1 MSTQVR
7 TNSQIFQDS
16 NNTYFPNNE
25 NEVATLVKELFDKNL
40 SAEITGTNS
49 KKFIGNKTQAA
60 NKISMSKLSGIVEYF
75 PEELYIKVKANT
87 PIEEIETEL
96 EKNEQELAFEII
108 DFGYVETGKSNKGTI
123 GGLLACNYAG
133 SRRFKVG
140 SVRDHVLGFRGVNGK
155 GEIIKSGG
163 TVVKNV
169 TGYDLSK
176 LVAGSFGTLVALTEI
191 TLKVLP
197 KKKISN
203 TIVIDVDKDKTVYDI
218 FDKVSE
224 SSSEISGAIYIP
236 NEPDDININKNK
248 DDVFKFNDLAIK
260 NSFLALRLEGDK
272 ISVGEKIK
280 AITKEIELNKF
291 KSVILE
297 SYQSEFFWKKVN
309 NLELF
314 SETKNNLIRLVIE
327 PASGIEM
334 MKCLGNKF
342 KYYID
347 WCGALFWIDV
357 PSKKNNKVKE
367 IKDLAIKLGGYL
379 TVIKPSQEYDYEETI
394 FTIDKTR
401 LIISE
406 KIKESFDPKRV
417 FNPGKMYRGI

>member
-16 NNTYFPNNE
+16 NNTYFPNDE
-25 NEVATLVKELFDKNL
+25 NEVSILVKDIYDKNS
-40 SAEITGTNS
+40 SAELIGSNS

-60 NKISMSKLSGIVEYF
+60 NKISLSKLSGIIEYY

-87 PIEEIETEL
+87 LIEDIEREL
-96 EKNEQELAFEII
+96 EKNEQELAFELI
-108 DFGYVETGKSNKGTI
+108 DFGFIENGKSNKGTI
-123 GGLLACNYAG
+123 GGYLACNYAG

-203 TIVIDVDKDKTVYDI
+203 TIVIDVDDPSKVYDI
-218 FDKVSE
+218 FDKISD
-224 SSSEISGAIYIP
+224 SSSEISGAIFIP
-236 NEPDDININKNK
+236 SEPEDTDIEKNKNE
-248 DDVFKFNDLAIK
+248 VFKFNDLEVK
-260 NSFLALRLEGDK
+260 NSFLALRVEGDK

-280 AITKEIELNKF
+280 SISEELELDKF

-297 SYQSEFFWKKVN
+297 SYQSAPFWKKVN

-314 SETKNNLIRLVIE
+314 SKTKNNLIRLVIE

-334 MKCLGNKF
+334 MKHLGSKF

-347 WCGALFWIDV
+347 WCGALFWIEV
-357 PSKKNNKVKE
+357 PSKKNNKIKE
-367 IKDLAIKLGGYL
+367 MKQLAIKLGGYF
-379 TVIKPSQEYDYEETI
+379 TIIKPAQDYDYEETI

-406 KIKESFDPKRV
+406 KIKQSFDPKRV
-417 FNPGKMYRGI
+417 FNPGKMYRGV

>member
-25 NEVATLVKELFDKNL
+25 NEVSILVKDFFDKNS
-40 SAEITGTNS
+40 SAELIGSNS

-60 NKISMSKLSGIVEYF
+60 NKISLSKLSGIIEYF

-87 PIEEIETEL
+87 LIEDIEKEL
-96 EKNEQELAFEII
+96 EKNEQELAFELI
-108 DFGYVETGKSNKGTI
+108 DFGYIEDGNSNKGTI
-123 GGLLACNYAG
+123 GGYLACNYAG

-203 TIVIDVDKDKTVYDI
+203 TIVIDVEDPKKVYNI
-218 FDKVSE
+218 FDKVAE
-224 SSSEISGAIYIP
+224 SSSEISGAVFIP
-236 NEPDDININKNK
+236 NEPDDAGIEKNKNE
-248 DDVFKFNDLAIK
+248 VFKFNDLEVK
-260 NSFLALRLEGDK
+260 NSFLALRVEGDK

-280 AITKEIELNKF
+280 SISKELELDKL

-297 SYQSEFFWKKVN
+297 NYQSVPFWKKVN

-314 SETKNNLIRLVIE
+314 SKTKNNLIRLVIE
-327 PASGIEM
+327 PASGVEM
-334 MKCLGNKF
+334 MKHLGNKF

-357 PSKKNNKVKE
+357 PSKKNNKIKE
-367 IKDLAIKLGGYL
+367 MKELAIKLGGYL
-379 TVIKPSQEYDYEETI
+379 TIIKPAQDYDYEETI

-406 KIKESFDPKRV
+406 KIKQSFDPKRV
-417 FNPGKMYRGI
+417 LNPGKMYRGI

>member
-25 NEVATLVKELFDKNL
+25 NEVSILIREIFDKNS
-40 SAEITGTNS
+40 SAELIGSNS

-60 NKISMSKLSGIVEYF
+60 NKISLSKLSGIIEYF

-87 PIEEIETEL
+87 LIEDIEKEL
-96 EKNEQELAFEII
+96 EKNEQELAFELI
-108 DFGYVETGKSNKGTI
+108 DFGYIEDGNSNKGTI
-123 GGLLACNYAG
+123 GGYLACNYAG

-203 TIVIDVDKDKTVYDI
+203 TIVIDVEDPKKVYDI
-218 FDKVSE
+218 FDKVAE
-224 SSSEISGAIYIP
+224 SSSEISGAIFIP
-236 NEPDDININKNK
+236 NEPDDAGIKKNKNE
-248 DDVFKFNDLAIK
+248 VFKFNDLEVK
-260 NSFLALRLEGDK
+260 NSFLALRVEGDK

-280 AITKEIELNKF
+280 SISKELELDKL

-297 SYQSEFFWKKVN
+297 NYQSVPFWKKVN

-314 SETKNNLIRLVIE
+314 SKTKNNLIRLVIE
-327 PASGIEM
+327 PASGVEM
-334 MKCLGNKF
+334 MKHLGNKF

-357 PSKKNNKVKE
+357 PSKKNDKIKE
-367 IKDLAIKLGGYL
+367 MKELAIKLGGYL
-379 TVIKPSQEYDYEETI
+379 TIIKPAQDYDYEETI

-406 KIKESFDPKRV
+406 KIKQSFDPKRV
-417 FNPGKMYRGI
+417 LNPGKMYRGI

>member
-16 NNTYFPNNE
+16 NNTYFPNDE

-87 PIEEIETEL
+87 PIEEIEKEL

-108 DFGYVETGKSNKGTI
+108 DFGYIETGKSNKGTI

-236 NEPDDININKNK
+236 NEPEDININKNK

-297 SYQSEFFWKKVN
+297 SHQSEFFWKKVN

-327 PASGIEM
+327 PASGTEM

-357 PSKKNNKVKE
+357 PSKKNNEVKE

>member
-25 NEVATLVKELFDKNL
+25 NEVSILVKDIFDKNS
-40 SAEITGTNS
+40 SAELIGSNS

-60 NKISMSKLSGIVEYF
+60 NKISLSKLSGIIEYF

-87 PIEEIETEL
+87 LIEDIEKEL
-96 EKNEQELAFEII
+96 EKNEQELAFELI
-108 DFGYVETGKSNKGTI
+108 DFGYIEDGNSNKGTI
-123 GGLLACNYAG
+123 GGYLACNYAG

-203 TIVIDVDKDKTVYDI
+203 TIVIDVEDPKKVYDI

-224 SSSEISGAIYIP
+224 SSSEISGAIFIP
-236 NEPDDININKNK
+236 NEPDDAGIEKNKNE
-248 DDVFKFNDLAIK
+248 VFKFNDLEVK
-260 NSFLALRLEGDK
+260 NSFLALRVEGDK

-280 AITKEIELNKF
+280 SISKELELDKL

-297 SYQSEFFWKKVN
+297 NYQSVPFWKKVN

-314 SETKNNLIRLVIE
+314 SKTKNNLIRLVIE

-334 MKCLGNKF
+334 MKYLGNKF

-357 PSKKNNKVKE
+357 PSKKNNKIKE
-367 IKDLAIKLGGYL
+367 MKELAIKLGGYL
-379 TVIKPSQEYDYEETI
+379 TIIKPAHDYDYEETI

-406 KIKESFDPKRV
+406 KIKQSFDPKRV
-417 FNPGKMYRGI
+417 LNPGKMYRGI

>member
-25 NEVATLVKELFDKNL
+25 NEVSILVKDIFDKNS
-40 SAEITGTNS
+40 SAELIGSNS

-60 NKISMSKLSGIVEYF
+60 NKISLSKLSGIIEYF

-87 PIEEIETEL
+87 LIEDIEKEL
-96 EKNEQELAFEII
+96 EKNEQELAFELI
-108 DFGYVETGKSNKGTI
+108 DFGYIEDGNSNKGTI
-123 GGLLACNYAG
+123 GGYLACNYAG

-197 KKKISN
+197 KRKISN
-203 TIVIDVDKDKTVYDI
+203 TIVIDVEDPKKVYDI
-218 FDKVSE
+218 FDKVAE
-224 SSSEISGAIYIP
+224 SSSEISGAIFIP
-236 NEPDDININKNK
+236 NEPDDAGIEKNKNE
-248 DDVFKFNDLAIK
+248 VFKFNDLEVK
-260 NSFLALRLEGDK
+260 NSFLALRVEGDK

-280 AITKEIELNKF
+280 SISKELELDKL

-297 SYQSEFFWKKVN
+297 NYQSVPFWKKVN

-314 SETKNNLIRLVIE
+314 SKTKNNLIRLVIE
-327 PASGIEM
+327 PASGVEM
-334 MKCLGNKF
+334 MKHLGNKF

-357 PSKKNNKVKE
+357 PSKKNNKIKE
-367 IKDLAIKLGGYL
+367 MKELAIKLGGYL
-379 TVIKPSQEYDYEETI
+379 TIIKPAQDYDYEETI

-406 KIKESFDPKRV
+406 KIKQSFDPKRV
-417 FNPGKMYRGI
+417 LNPGKMYRGI

>member
-25 NEVATLVKELFDKNL
+25 NEVSILVKDIFDKNS
-40 SAEITGTNS
+40 SAELIGSNS

-60 NKISMSKLSGIVEYF
+60 NKISLSKLSGIIEYF

-87 PIEEIETEL
+87 LIEDIEKEL
-96 EKNEQELAFEII
+96 EKNDQELAFELI
-108 DFGYVETGKSNKGTI
+108 DFGYIEDGNSNKGTI
-123 GGLLACNYAG
+123 GGYLACNYAG

-197 KKKISN
+197 KRKISN
-203 TIVIDVDKDKTVYDI
+203 TIVIDVEDPKKVYDI
-218 FDKVSE
+218 FDKVAE
-224 SSSEISGAIYIP
+224 SSSEISGAIFIP
-236 NEPDDININKNK
+236 NEPDDAGIEKNKNE
-248 DDVFKFNDLAIK
+248 VFKFNDLEVK
-260 NSFLALRLEGDK
+260 NSFLALRVEGDK

-280 AITKEIELNKF
+280 SISKELELDKL

-297 SYQSEFFWKKVN
+297 NYQSVPFWKKVN

-314 SETKNNLIRLVIE
+314 SKTKNNLIRLVIE
-327 PASGIEM
+327 PASGVEM
-334 MKCLGNKF
+334 MKHLGNKF

-357 PSKKNNKVKE
+357 PSKKNNKIKE
-367 IKDLAIKLGGYL
+367 MKELAIKLGGYL
-379 TVIKPSQEYDYEETI
+379 TIIKPAQDYDYEETI

-406 KIKESFDPKRV
+406 KIKQSFDPKRV
-417 FNPGKMYRGI
+417 LNPGKMYRGI

>member
-25 NEVATLVKELFDKNL
+25 NEVSILIREIFDKNS
-40 SAEITGTNS
+40 SAELIGSNS

-60 NKISMSKLSGIVEYF
+60 NKISLSKLSGIIEYF

-87 PIEEIETEL
+87 LIEDIEKEL
-96 EKNEQELAFEII
+96 EKNEQELAFELI
-108 DFGYVETGKSNKGTI
+108 DFGYIEDGNSNKGTI
-123 GGLLACNYAG
+123 GGYLACNYAG

-203 TIVIDVDKDKTVYDI
+203 TIVIDVEDPKKVYDI
-218 FDKVSE
+218 FDKVAE
-224 SSSEISGAIYIP
+224 SSSEISGAIFIP
-236 NEPDDININKNK
+236 NEPDDAGIEKNKNE
-248 DDVFKFNDLAIK
+248 VFKFNDLEVK
-260 NSFLALRLEGDK
+260 NSFLALRVEGDK

-280 AITKEIELNKF
+280 SISKELELDKL

-297 SYQSEFFWKKVN
+297 NYQSVPFWKKVN

-314 SETKNNLIRLVIE
+314 SKTKNNLIRLVIE
-327 PASGIEM
+327 PASGVQM
-334 MKCLGNKF
+334 MKHLGNKF

-357 PSKKNNKVKE
+357 PSKKNDKIKE
-367 IKDLAIKLGGYL
+367 MKELAIKLGGYL
-379 TVIKPSQEYDYEETI
+379 TIIKPAQDYDYEETI

-406 KIKESFDPKRV
+406 KIKQSFDPKRV
-417 FNPGKMYRGI
+417 LNPGKMYRGI

>member
-25 NEVATLVKELFDKNL
+25 NEVSILVKDIFDKNS
-40 SAEITGTNS
+40 SAELIGSNS

-60 NKISMSKLSGIVEYF
+60 NKISLSKLSGIIEYF

-87 PIEEIETEL
+87 LIEDIEKEL
-96 EKNEQELAFEII
+96 EKNEQELAFELI
-108 DFGYVETGKSNKGTI
+108 DFGYIEDGNSNKGTI
-123 GGLLACNYAG
+123 GGYLACNYAG

-203 TIVIDVDKDKTVYDI
+203 TIVIDVEDPKKVYNI
-218 FDKVSE
+218 FDKVAE
-224 SSSEISGAIYIP
+224 SSSEISGAIFIP
-236 NEPDDININKNK
+236 NEPDDAGIEKNKNE
-248 DDVFKFNDLAIK
+248 VFKFNDLEVK
-260 NSFLALRLEGDK
+260 NSFLALRVEGDK

-280 AITKEIELNKF
+280 SISKELELDKL

-297 SYQSEFFWKKVN
+297 NYQSVPFWKKVN

-314 SETKNNLIRLVIE
+314 SKTKNNLIRLVIE
-327 PASGIEM
+327 PASGVEM
-334 MKCLGNKF
+334 MKHLGNKF

-357 PSKKNNKVKE
+357 PSKKNNKIKE
-367 IKDLAIKLGGYL
+367 MKELAIKLGGYL
-379 TVIKPSQEYDYEETI
+379 TIIKPAQDYDYEETI

-406 KIKESFDPKRV
+406 KIKQSFDPKRV
-417 FNPGKMYRGI
+417 FNPGKMYRGV

>member
-1 MSTQVR
+1 M
-7 TNSQIFQDS
+7 
-16 NNTYFPNNE
+16 
-25 NEVATLVKELFDKNL
+25 
-40 SAEITGTNS
+40 
-49 KKFIGNKTQAA
+49 
-60 NKISMSKLSGIVEYF
+60 
-75 PEELYIKVKANT
+75 
-87 PIEEIETEL
+87 
-96 EKNEQELAFEII
+96 
-108 DFGYVETGKSNKGTI
+108 
-123 GGLLACNYAG
+123 
-133 SRRFKVG
+133 
-140 SVRDHVLGFRGVNGK
+140 
-155 GEIIKSGG
+155 
-163 TVVKNV
+163 
-169 TGYDLSK
+169 
-176 LVAGSFGTLVALTEI
+176 TEI

-203 TIVIDVDKDKTVYDI
+203 TIVIDVDKDKIVYDI

-236 NEPDDININKNK
+236 NEPEDININKNK

-297 SYQSEFFWKKVN
+297 SHQSEFFWKKVN

-334 MKCLGNKF
+334 MKCLGNNF

>member
-25 NEVATLVKELFDKNL
+25 NEVSILVKDIFDKNS
-40 SAEITGTNS
+40 SAELIGSNS

-60 NKISMSKLSGIVEYF
+60 NKISLSKLSGIIEYF

-87 PIEEIETEL
+87 LIEDIEKEL
-96 EKNEQELAFEII
+96 EKNEQELAFELI
-108 DFGYVETGKSNKGTI
+108 DFGYIEDGNSNKGTI
-123 GGLLACNYAG
+123 GGYLACNYAG

-203 TIVIDVDKDKTVYDI
+203 TIVIDVEDPKKVYNI
-218 FDKVSE
+218 FDKVAE
-224 SSSEISGAIYIP
+224 SSSEISGAIFIP
-236 NEPDDININKNK
+236 NEPDDAGIEKNKNE
-248 DDVFKFNDLAIK
+248 VFKFNDLEVK
-260 NSFLALRLEGDK
+260 NSFLALRVEGDK

-280 AITKEIELNKF
+280 SISKELELDKL

-297 SYQSEFFWKKVN
+297 NYQSVPFWKKVN

-314 SETKNNLIRLVIE
+314 SKTKNNLIRLVIE
-327 PASGIEM
+327 PASGVEM
-334 MKCLGNKF
+334 MKHLGNKF

-357 PSKKNNKVKE
+357 PSKKNNKIKE
-367 IKDLAIKLGGYL
+367 MKELAIKLGGYL
-379 TVIKPSQEYDYEETI
+379 TIIKPAQDYDYEETI

-406 KIKESFDPKRV
+406 KIKQSFDPKRV
-417 FNPGKMYRGI
+417 LNPGKMYRGI